1 MAGTTAARAV
11 LAQNTIVQRGRAT
24 TTGDASALFVVAAD
38 DLELQDNLVAYTGAD
53 AAGVSIA
60 INDTGRIGR
69 LLSDTNWSAANE
81 RPVAAPPA
89 WPPTSPVSRDRRPGR
104 STSARTT
111 RCR

>member
-1 MAGTTAARAV
+1 V

-53 AAGVSIA
+53 AAGVSPA

-69 LLSDTNWSAANE
+69 LLSDTNWSAANDGQ
-81 RPVAAPPA
+81 
-89 WPPTSPVSRDRRPGR
+89 SRHPRPGHRLRR
-104 STSARTT
+104 SAATGDRAGRRRRVQRDAADGLTGYAA
-111 RCR
+111 